1 MVVLILWLTILLQV
15 SASIFAFNL
24 RFVRRQ
30 RWAWM
35 LIALGLAL
43 MSFRQARIF
52 ADQMRGELEIPLDT
66 TSELVALA
74 ISLILFTGVLLMRQI
89 ARSESRLTDLVARQ
103 VADLRQEVKERQNTA
118 AALKRAEEQARVV
131 IDTAYDAFIR
141 IDGTGLITDWNHA
154 AEIIFGWSRADV
166 LGKPMVDVIIPLHER
181 EAHRMGF
188 QRFLLTGE
196 GPMLNKRVE
205 LTALHREGHG
215 FPVEATIWPSR
226 IGEDWTFNA
235 FIRDITGRRRAEK
248 ELSRRAD
255 EIARSSIDLDQFA
268 RVASHDLQEP
278 LRSISSYVQLLRQR
292 YGGKLDRD
300 AEDFIR
306 FASEGAARM
315 QRIIQDLLTYTQVDR
330 QSHAAEPTELSKAVE
345 EAVAELQAD
354 VAASGASVTIAE
366 LPTLK
371 VDRSQFVTV
380 FRHLLENAI
389 KFRAARAPQVRISS
403 ELRGDDWLIHVK
415 DNGIGFDPA
424 YAARLF
430 AIFQRLHGRNE
441 YPGTGIGLAICKKI
455 VSRHRGR
462 IWADSMPGEGS
473 TFSIA
478 LPAKGDT
485 TVTVH
490 YFTGE

>member
-1 MVVLILWLTILLQV
+1 
-15 SASIFAFNL
+15 
-24 RFVRRQ
+24 
-30 RWAWM
+30 
-35 LIALGLAL
+35 
-43 MSFRQARIF
+43 
-52 ADQMRGELEIPLDT
+52 
-66 TSELVALA
+66 
-74 ISLILFTGVLLMRQI
+74 
-89 ARSESRLTDLVARQ
+89 
-103 VADLRQEVKERQNTA
+103 
-118 AALKRAEEQARVV
+118 
-131 IDTAYDAFIR
+131 
-141 IDGTGLITDWNHA
+141 
-154 AEIIFGWSRADV
+154 
-166 LGKPMVDVIIPLHER
+166 
-181 EAHRMGF
+181 
-188 QRFLLTGE
+188 
-196 GPMLNKRVE
+196 
-205 LTALHREGHG
+205 
-215 FPVEATIWPSR
+215 
-226 IGEDWTFNA
+226 
-235 FIRDITGRRRAEK
+235 
-248 ELSRRAD
+248 
-255 EIARSSIDLDQFA
+255 
-268 RVASHDLQEP
+268 
-278 LRSISSYVQLLRQR
+278 
-292 YGGKLDRD
+292 
-300 AEDFIR
+300 
-306 FASEGAARM
+306 M